1 MRETQF
7 IKQNKQKWKDFE
19 KVLKQKEK
27 DPDQLSELFVQI
39 TDDLAYARTYYPNRS
54 VRYYLNNIAQKIF
67 YNVYKNRRI
76 SWKGFLLFWKEEL
89 PSILYQSRLQLLFSF
104 LAFCVAILIG
114 VVSSVN
120 DEAFYNV
127 ILGESYVRMTVE
139 NIESGDPMAVYKGM
153 NETEMFLGITFN
165 NIRVAFVTFLFGL
178 LAGIGSVFVLFY
190 NGIMVG
196 SFQYFFYEQG
206 LFQESFL
213 TIWMHGA
220 LEIPA
225 IIIAGAAG
233 IVMGSGLAF
242 PGTYSR
248 LQAFQIS
255 SGRGLKILLGTTPI
269 IIVAGFIEGFITRHT
284 EAPDGLRLV
293 VILGSLAFILLYF
306 VWYPYQKAKS
316 GSFDKI
322 IPQKLPPTKSSK
334 ITFKNV
340 KNNGQI
346 LSDIFLVYQKHF
358 KTFLIAALSLALLTS
373 IAETVRTL
381 SSENFNGAIFY
392 DSNFF
397 ASLGVFF
404 DYEMSKVL
412 LVCNTAGFTIVSF
425 IALHLMQIHASQLIS
440 RPLGARLQLLKDLKD
455 KLWQVALAF
464 SIFMISLYLLP
475 IPLLQILLLL
485 PLFLFGLYITFFERK
500 WIGTSTRRTFK
511 ILRGNWIRFGGL
523 VLIIGFISLIYLLLA
538 VSPLTWFY
546 FEIIHANLDFSYE
559 QNLQLSYSFSI
570 FVITASIYLALPLLV
585 FSLAMLYHTL
595 IEVQEARNLRK
606 KLAQINSSKR
616 K

>member
-19 KVLKQKEK
+19 KALKQKEK

-76 SWKGFLLFWKEEL
+76 SWKGFLFFWKEDL

-114 VVSSVN
+114 VISSIN

-153 NETEMFLGITFN
+153 NETEMFLGITVN
-165 NIRVAFVTFLFGL
+165 NIRVAFITFLFGL

-255 SGRGLKILLGTTPI
+255 AGRGLKILLGTTPI

-284 EAPDGLRLV
+284 EAPDGLRLI
-293 VILGSLAFILLYF
+293 VILGSLTFILLYF

-316 GSFDKI
+316 GSFNNIK
-322 IPQKLPPTKSSK
+322 PQKLPPTKPSTV
-334 ITFKNV
+334 TFNNV

-373 IAETVRTL
+373 IAETIRTAN
-381 SSENFNGAIFY
+381 SENFNGAIFY
-392 DSNFF
+392 DSNIF

-412 LVCNTAGFTIVSF
+412 LICNILGFTTIAF
-425 IALHLMQIHASQLIS
+425 IALHLVQIRASQLIH
-440 RPLGARLQLLKDLKD
+440 RPLGARLQLFKDLKN
-455 KLWQVALAF
+455 KLWQVAFVF
-464 SIFMISLYLLP
+464 SIFMVGLYL
-475 IPLLQILLLL
+475 IPLPFLQLILLL
-485 PLFLFGLYITFFERK
+485 PLFLLGLYIVFFERK
-500 WIGTSTRRTFK
+500 WIGASTSRIFK
-511 ILRGNWIRFGGL
+511 ILRGNWMRFGGL
-523 VLIIGFISLIYLLLA
+523 VLIMGFISLIYLLLA

-546 FEIIHANLDFSYE
+546 FEVIHANLDFSYE
-559 QNLQLSYSFSI
+559 QNLQLSYSFTI
-570 FVITASIYLALPLLV
+570 FVTAASVYLALPLLI
-585 FSLAMLYHTL
+585 FGLAMLYHTL
-595 IEVQEARNLRK
+595 VEEQEARSLRK
-606 KLAQINSSKR
+606 RLAQISSSK
-616 K
+616 